1 MRKILFA
8 ILAIALL
15 IFTGFI
21 IYSGTNIGKFEI
33 WGIKRINEENETID
47 QMNANLENLV
57 NVSYP
62 EAISKLNNSGEVM
75 EENKKEYE
83 EQATMIS
90 SSKYLQKEKYELE
103 FLWTRIGNYAK
114 DNKVTP
120 KMQVT
125 SGSTKEV
132 YNLIITAVGRYSN
145 VASFI
150 YAIENDSRL
159 GFKIEDFKMT
169 RAITGT
175 EDDNNHN
182 VQGTFTCKEI
192 RIDLKSLDN
201 ENDTKNSSSENG
213 SNDRNTNTTTNT
225 TSNNTTN
232 NTNTTNSST
241 ANTTTNSTR
250 ANTSNAN
257 TSINTNTIENTA
269 DSQPIAEEDSV
280 DN

>member
-8 ILAIALL
+8 ILAIVLL
-15 IFTGFI
+15 IFTGFV
-21 IYSGTNIGKFEI
+21 IYRGTNIGKFEI
-33 WGIKRINEENETID
+33 WGIKQINEENDVID
-47 QMNANLENLV
+47 QKNADLATLV

-90 SSKYLQKEKYELE
+90 SSKYLQKEKYKLE
-103 FLWTRIGNYAK
+103 FLWTKIGNYAK

-125 SGSTKEV
+125 NGSTKEV

-169 RAITGT
+169 SANT
-175 EDDNNHN
+175 EAEGNGSHY

-201 ENDTKNSSSENG
+201 ENDEGKDDDKDN
-213 SNDRNTNTTTNT
+213 NTNNSNT
-225 TSNNTTN
+225 NNT
-232 NTNTTNSST
+232 TNTTNSTT
-241 ANTTTNSTR
+241 ANTTNTTETNNTTDTNTAGNTTNSQSNSAG
-250 ANTSNAN
+250 ANTKNQNENN
-257 TSINTNTIENTA
+257 TTNTTT
-269 DSQPIAEEDSV
+269 
-280 DN
+280 

>member
-8 ILAIALL
+8 ILAIVLL
-15 IFTGFI
+15 IFTVFV
-21 IYSGTNIGKFEI
+21 IYRGTNIGKFEI
-33 WGIKRINEENETID
+33 WGIKQINEENDVID
-47 QMNANLENLV
+47 QKNADLATLV

-90 SSKYLQKEKYELE
+90 SSKYLQKEKYKLE
-103 FLWTRIGNYAK
+103 FLWTKIGNYAK

-125 SGSTKEV
+125 NGSTKEV

-169 RAITGT
+169 RANNGT
-175 EDDNNHN
+175 EENGSHY

-201 ENDTKNSSSENG
+201 ENDEGKDDG
-213 SNDRNTNTTTNT
+213 KD
-225 TSNNTTN
+225 NTTN
-232 NTNTTNSST
+232 NSNTNNTTNTTNSTT
-241 ANTTTNSTR
+241 ANTTNTTETNNTTDTNT
-250 ANTSNAN
+250 AGNTSDSQSNSVGENIKNQNENN
-257 TSINTNTIENTA
+257 TTNTTT
-269 DSQPIAEEDSV
+269 
-280 DN
+280 

>member
-8 ILAIALL
+8 ILAIVLL
-15 IFTGFI
+15 IFTGFV
-21 IYSGTNIGKFEI
+21 IYRGTNIGKFEI
-33 WGIKRINEENETID
+33 WGIKQINEENDVID
-47 QMNANLENLV
+47 QKNADLATLV

-90 SSKYLQKEKYELE
+90 SSKYLQKEKYKLE
-103 FLWTRIGNYAK
+103 FLWTKIGNYAK

-125 SGSTKEV
+125 NGSTKEV

-169 RAITGT
+169 SANNGT
-175 EDDNNHN
+175 EENGSHY

-201 ENDTKNSSSENG
+201 ENDEGKDEDKDKDN
-213 SNDRNTNTTTNT
+213 NTNNSNT
-225 TSNNTTN
+225 NNT
-232 NTNTTNSST
+232 TNTTNSTT
-241 ANTTTNSTR
+241 ANTTNTTETN
-250 ANTSNAN
+250 NT
-257 TSINTNTIENTA
+257 TDTNTAGNTA
-269 DSQPIAEEDSV
+269 DSQSNSAGANIKNQNE
-280 DN
+280 NNTTNTTT

>member
-8 ILAIALL
+8 ILAIVLL
-15 IFTGFI
+15 IFTGFV
-21 IYSGTNIGKFEI
+21 IYRGTNIGKFEI
-33 WGIKRINEENETID
+33 WGIKQINEENDVID
-47 QMNANLENLV
+47 QKNADLATLV

-90 SSKYLQKEKYELE
+90 SSKYLQKEKYKLE
-103 FLWTRIGNYAK
+103 FLWTKIGNYAK

-125 SGSTKEV
+125 NGSTKEV

-169 RAITGT
+169 SANT
-175 EDDNNHN
+175 EVEGNGSHY
-182 VQGTFTCKEI
+182 VQGTFTCK
-192 RIDLKSLDN
+192 
-201 ENDTKNSSSENG
+201 
-213 SNDRNTNTTTNT
+213 
-225 TSNNTTN
+225 
-232 NTNTTNSST
+232 
-241 ANTTTNSTR
+241 
-250 ANTSNAN
+250 
-257 TSINTNTIENTA
+257 
-269 DSQPIAEEDSV
+269 
-280 DN
+280 

>member
-1 MRKILFA
+1 MRKVLFA
-8 ILAIALL
+8 ILAIVLL
-15 IFTGFI
+15 IFTGFV
-21 IYSGTNIGKFEI
+21 IYRGTNIGKFEI
-33 WGIKRINEENETID
+33 WGIKQINEENDVID
-47 QMNANLENLV
+47 QKNADLGTLV

-90 SSKYLQKEKYELE
+90 NSKYLQKEKYKLE
-103 FLWTRIGNYAK
+103 FLWTKIGNYAK
-114 DNKVTP
+114 DNNVTP

-125 SGSTKEV
+125 NGSTKEV

-169 RAITGT
+169 RASIGKEEET
-175 EDDNNHN
+175 NHY

-192 RIDLKSLDN
+192 RIDLKSLDSDSSN
-201 ENDTKNSSSENG
+201 ETKTNSTNNTNG
-213 SNDRNTNTTTNT
+213 GNTNTTATNTTNTAKGTNTTNTTATNNNTTTNT
-225 TSNNTTN
+225 AENKTENATSPEQ
-232 NTNTTNSST
+232 ST
-241 ANTTTNSTR
+241 VDTENQNEDTE
-250 ANTSNAN
+250 
-257 TSINTNTIENTA
+257 INPT
-269 DSQPIAEEDSV
+269 P
-280 DN
+280 

>member
-8 ILAIALL
+8 ILAIVLL
-15 IFTGFI
+15 IFTGFV
-21 IYSGTNIGKFEI
+21 IYRGTNIGKFEI
-33 WGIKRINEENETID
+33 WGIKQINEENDVID
-47 QMNANLENLV
+47 QKNADLATLV

-90 SSKYLQKEKYELE
+90 SSKYLQKEKYKLE
-103 FLWTRIGNYAK
+103 FLWTKIGNYAK

-125 SGSTKEV
+125 NGSTKEV

-169 RAITGT
+169 SANT
-175 EDDNNHN
+175 EAEGNGSHY
-182 VQGTFTCKEI
+182 VQGSFTCKEI

-201 ENDTKNSSSENG
+201 ENDEGKDDGKDN
-213 SNDRNTNTTTNT
+213 NTNNSNT
-225 TSNNTTN
+225 NNT
-232 NTNTTNSST
+232 TNTTNSKT
-241 ANTTTNSTR
+241 ANTTNTTETN
-250 ANTSNAN
+250 NT
-257 TSINTNTIENTA
+257 TDTNTAGNTA
-269 DSQPIAEEDSV
+269 DSQSNSAGANIKNQNE
-280 DN
+280 NNTTNTTT

>member
-8 ILAIALL
+8 ILAIVLL
-15 IFTGFI
+15 IFTGFV
-21 IYSGTNIGKFEI
+21 IYRGTNIGKFEI
-33 WGIKRINEENETID
+33 WGIKQINEENEVID
-47 QMNANLENLV
+47 QKNADLATLV

-90 SSKYLQKEKYELE
+90 SSKYLQKEKYKLE
-103 FLWTRIGNYAK
+103 FLWTKIGNYAK

-125 SGSTKEV
+125 NGSTKEV

-169 RAITGT
+169 SA
-175 EDDNNHN
+175 NNGAEENGSHY

-201 ENDTKNSSSENG
+201 ENSEGKDDGKDN
-213 SNDRNTNTTTNT
+213 NTNNSNT
-225 TSNNTTN
+225 NNT
-232 NTNTTNSST
+232 TNTTNSTT
-241 ANTTTNSTR
+241 ANTTNTTETNNTTDTNTAGNTTNSQSNSVGENIKNQNEN
-250 ANTSNAN
+250 NT
-257 TSINTNTIENTA
+257 TNTTT
-269 DSQPIAEEDSV
+269 
-280 DN
+280 